1 MNDKLKKQAIS
12 HVVAFILG
20 LVGGFFGKD
29 LSPLQKP
36 VETVVGHAVD
46 AVENAAKA
54 PQPAQPAQPAPAAV
68 DAGPP
73 PAPLGDPAAGHP

>member
-1 MNDKLKKQAIS
+1 MPEKIKKQAIS

-46 AVENAAKA
+46 AVENAAKT
-54 PQPAQPAQPAPAAV
+54 PQQAQPAAAV